1 MPELHA
7 TRVALTLVVGIPAEV
22 FERHL
27 PSSPQRVGRL
37 LAEAVSAHEQEQG
50 LGYYPALDY
59 FQEQG
64 ALDPELLNAAENIAW
79 LGSSLVREE
88 VRQRLRGVFANVK
101 IQSIQCQA
109 FTMPTVRPHGPAAL
123 DRLTEHFTPDRIK
136 LELLLTLFRKEQ
148 APEGMERM
156 ARNMVHHWLKDTF
169 EFLEITSAT
178 LV

>member
-1 MPELHA
+1 M
-7 TRVALTLVVGIPAEV
+7 
-22 FERHL
+22 
-27 PSSPQRVGRL
+27 
-37 LAEAVSAHEQEQG
+37 
-50 LGYYPALDY
+50 
-59 FQEQG
+59 
-64 ALDPELLNAAENIAW
+64 
-79 LGSSLVREE
+79 
-88 VRQRLRGVFANVK
+88 RGVFANVK

-123 DRLTEHFTPDRIK
+123 DRLAEHFTPDRIK
-136 LELLLTLFRKEQ
+136 LELLLTLFRKEE